1 MGARFMKLRQMQSEL
16 EDYEEF
22 GADILRSDSTNQY
35 YETVEY
41 ELNRTNGYGDTS
53 HFPYCLG

>member
-22 GADILRSDSTNQY
+22 GADILRSDSTTQY

-53 HFPYCLG
+53 HFR